1 MADLAWHVSL
11 LRLLMFGFSSLYQDL
26 PHTVAYTERILA
38 HSTLKQVRTVVHNI
52 TLTSC
57 QATYTWPG
65 YLPSPHLT
73 SLLASQASLL
83 ASHRNALLVVVAS
96 YAAAG
101 LGPGTSQLLVYLTS
115 RPAAPVILAVLVF
128 WSVMVQFYG
137 S

>member
-73 SLLASQASLL
+73 SGAQTVSE
-83 ASHRNALLVVVAS
+83 RRV
-96 YAAAG
+96 AG
-101 LGPGTSQLLVYLTS
+101 LKTVLTANS
-115 RPAAPVILAVLVF
+115 KLTDKTTV
-128 WSVMVQFYG
+128 
-137 S
+137 